1 MLILRIRLR
10 LTSTN
15 YLAIAFIITMMAG
28 MYLIDDGSC
37 LSRALLTY
45 AASSFADQPLPDD
58 QVTPH
63 LSALIQT
70 YLSTMSSIGAETW
83 IMHGTL
89 LSWWWNQKVSSSCPW
104 LSPNK
109 SDSGPDL
116 PQNQNYDPYNAIG
129 LLTCGSLDLPMG
141 QRPRRTNLRAD
152 DPLPGRILQH
162 DGASFRFTRCQRGP
176 QICTRDQSQLRC
188 AQ

>member
-1 MLILRIRLR
+1 MSIIRIPLR

-15 YLAIAFIITMMAG
+15 NLLAAFIITTMAG
-28 MYLIDDGSC
+28 MYLIDDASR

-45 AASSFADQPLPDD
+45 AAASFADQPLPDD

-89 LSWWWNQKVSSSCPW
+89 LSWWWNQKVSLNSLP
-104 LSPNK
+104 SPQRKPTLAPGFRENK
-109 SDSGPDL
+109 KH
-116 PQNQNYDPYNAIG
+116 DPYTSI
-129 LLTCGSLDLPMG
+129 
-141 QRPRRTNLRAD
+141 
-152 DPLPGRILQH
+152 
-162 DGASFRFTRCQRGP
+162 
-176 QICTRDQSQLRC
+176 
-188 AQ
+188 